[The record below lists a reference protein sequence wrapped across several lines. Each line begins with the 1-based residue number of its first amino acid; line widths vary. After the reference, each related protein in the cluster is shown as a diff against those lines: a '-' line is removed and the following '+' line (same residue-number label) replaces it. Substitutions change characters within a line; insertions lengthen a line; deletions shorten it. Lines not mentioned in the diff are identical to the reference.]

1 MTFAHLLIDWAG
13 RVCYN
18 HHEVIVLL
26 DIDFGKLV
34 LTDEEKQVLRDLNTG
49 ISKRVNSS
57 AKTAISNLKSLNFV
71 SYYLGDDYGVRTKI
85 SDILYAVITDD
96 GKRYLL
102 YLDSVEKKD
111 QEAQKRD
118 ADKEKRVF
126 RHDWKI
132 AIYSSVA
139 GELLSRPIWAGID
152 WIAQF
157 ITSLLPK

>member
-1 MTFAHLLIDWAG
+1 M
-13 RVCYN
+13 
-18 HHEVIVLL
+18 L

-85 SDILYAVITDD
+85 SDILYAVITV
-96 GKRYLL
+96 
-102 YLDSVEKKD
+102 DSIEKKD

-139 GELLSRPIWAGID
+139 GALLSRPIWAGID